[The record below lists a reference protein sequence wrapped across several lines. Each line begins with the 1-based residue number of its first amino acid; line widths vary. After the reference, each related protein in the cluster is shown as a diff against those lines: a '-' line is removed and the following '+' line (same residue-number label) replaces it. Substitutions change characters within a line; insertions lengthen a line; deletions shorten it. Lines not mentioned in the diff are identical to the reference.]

1 MKTEN
6 FLLHALDGHARAGT
20 LHTAHGP
27 VHTPVFMPVGTAGTV
42 KGVHP
47 HELREE
53 VGAQIVLANTYHLFL
68 RPGTDVVAAAGGIQE
83 FSRWRGPML
92 TDSGGYQVYSLA
104 KQRQLSEEGATFR
117 SHIDGTQHLFT
128 PEGVMDLQ
136 RQIGA
141 DVVMA
146 FDECPPYPCTEAY
159 AKTSLALT
167 NRWLDRC
174 IARFGDSQPLHGYAQ
189 MLFPIVQGGTFPE
202 LRRES
207 AEYVASKE
215 LPGNAIGGLSVG
227 EPAERMYPIVEL
239 VCGILPADRPRY
251 LMGVGTPANL
261 LECIARGVDMFDCVL
276 PSRNGRHGMLYTS
289 RGIMNLRNAKWAN
302 DHAPVDADGPC
313 AATRLHSRAYLRH
326 LIKSQEPLGHQIAT
340 LHNLTFFTWLVGE
353 ARRRI
358 EDGSFGGWWRGMA
371 EAVGR
376 KA

>member
-1 MKTEN
+1 MST
-6 FLLHALDGHARAGT
+6 FTLHATEGAARAAT
-20 LHTAHGP
+20 LDTAHGP

-42 KGVHP
+42 KGIRP
-47 HELREE
+47 GELREE

-68 RPGTDVVAAAGGIQE
+68 RPGTDVVAAAGGVQE
-83 FSRWRGPML
+83 FSKWRGPML

-104 KQRQLSEEGATFR
+104 NNRVLTEEGARFR
-117 SHIDGTQHLFT
+117 SHVDGDEHLFT
-128 PEGVMDLQ
+128 PEGVVDLQ
-136 RQIGA
+136 RDIGA
-141 DVVMA
+141 DVIMA

-174 IARFGDSQPLHGYAQ
+174 VARFGESRPRHGYEQ

-202 LRRES
+202 LRRAS
-207 AEYVASKE
+207 AEYVAGKG

-227 EPAERMYPIVEL
+227 EPAERMYPVVAQ
-239 VCGILPADRPRY
+239 VCEILPADKPRY

-261 LECIARGVDMFDCVL
+261 LACIARGVDMFDCVL
-276 PSRNGRHGMLYTS
+276 PSRNGRHGTLYTS
-289 RGIMNLRNAKWAN
+289 RGVLNFRNARWAN

-358 EDGSFGGWWRGMA
+358 LSGEFGRWWPEMA
-371 EAVGR
+371 ERVAR
-376 KA
+376 KG